1 MKLLSLL
8 LLIISACNTGK
19 TVNSQSDSALPVDNP
34 RDTIRTVLKGSF
46 TIELGTTMG
55 TGFSWSLADTMF
67 KSFLVLDST
76 KVLNDVEGKDNA
88 PDTQQFFFTGI
99 KKGETKL
106 HFIRTRPWEKNVPP
120 DKERVFIIFVE

>member
-1 MKLLSLL
+1 MKLIAL

-19 TVNSQSDSALPVDNP
+19 TVNSQSDTALPADIP
-34 RDTIRTVLKGSF
+34 RDTIRTVLNGSF
-46 TIELGTTMG
+46 KIELGTTMG
-55 TGFSWSLADTMF
+55 TGFSWSLKDSMY

-106 HFIRTRPWEKNVPP
+106 HFIRKRSWENDPP
-120 DKERVFIIFVE
+120 DKQRIFNIFVE

>member
-1 MKLLSLL
+1 MKLIAL

-19 TVNSQSDSALPVDNP
+19 SGNSQSDSALPAVNT
-34 RDTIRTVLKGSF
+34 RDTIRTLLKGSF

-55 TGFSWSLADTMF
+55 TGFSWSLADTTY

-106 HFIRTRPWEKNVPP
+106 HFVRKRPWEKNVPP
-120 DKERVFIIFVE
+120 DKERMFTIFVE